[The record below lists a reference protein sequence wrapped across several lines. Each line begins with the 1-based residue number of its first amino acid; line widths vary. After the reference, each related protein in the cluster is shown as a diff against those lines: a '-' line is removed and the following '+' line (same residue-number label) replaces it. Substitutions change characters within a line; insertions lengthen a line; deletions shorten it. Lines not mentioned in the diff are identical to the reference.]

1 MYPYNY
7 NNTMMRGN
15 DGSYPIGYQV
25 EGEDRFFWAPF
36 VVGGLA
42 GTALGYGIANN
53 NQLNNNNNNNNGQ
66 PCCGGYYYYPVYQS
80 PYYPGSLNNFNN
92 FYY

>member
-7 NNTMMRGN
+7 NNTMIRGN

-53 NQLNNNNNNNNGQ
+53 NQLNNNNNDNGQ
-66 PCCGGYYYYPVYQS
+66 PCCGGYYYYPVYQN
-80 PYYPGSLNNFNN
+80 PYYPGGFNNFNN